1 MTAFMQL
8 RRGVVVAAV
17 GLLAAACSP
26 SPSPAPPQGGGEQTR
41 AVTVFAAA
49 SLTAAFQSMG
59 SAIGQVNPP
68 LLAEYNFAGSPTLVA
83 QIQQGAPVDVFASA
97 DQPNMQ
103 KLVDGGLVSGS
114 PWVFATNRLQI
125 VVAAGNPKGITGL
138 ADLVRPGLVVVLCAP
153 AVPCGR
159 YAAQALQ
166 KAGVRVV
173 PASQETDVKAVV
185 SKVALGEADAGIV
198 YVTDVK
204 AGGAKVQGIA
214 IPDNQNVVATYPIAV
229 VKGASHGRAAQ
240 AFVDFVLSAQG
251 QRILA
256 SVGFGGP

>member
-1 MTAFMQL
+1 
-8 RRGVVVAAV
+8 
-17 GLLAAACSP
+17 
-26 SPSPAPPQGGGEQTR
+26 
-41 AVTVFAAA
+41 
-49 SLTAAFQSMG
+49 MG
-59 SAIGQVNPP
+59 SPR
-68 LLAEYNFAGSPTLVA
+68 
-83 QIQQGAPVDVFASA
+83 
-97 DQPNMQ
+97 
-103 KLVDGGLVSGS
+103 
-114 PWVFATNRLQI
+114 VFATNRLQI

-138 ADLVRPGLVVVLCAP
+138 ADLVRPGLVVVLCGP

-159 YAAQALQ
+159 YATQALQ

-214 IPDNQNVVATYPIAV
+214 IPGNQNVVATYPIAV
-229 VKGASHGRAAQ
+229 VKAASHGRAAQ
-240 AFVDFVLSAQG
+240 AFVDFVLSPQG

-256 SVGFGGP
+256 SFGFGGP